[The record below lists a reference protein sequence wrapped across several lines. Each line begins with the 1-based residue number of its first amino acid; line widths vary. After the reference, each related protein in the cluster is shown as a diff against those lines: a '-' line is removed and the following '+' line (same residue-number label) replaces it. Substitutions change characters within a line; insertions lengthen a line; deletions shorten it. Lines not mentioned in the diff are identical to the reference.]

1 MSPGSGDQSVGERI
15 LDLALYGPVG
25 FALSVVEAVPG
36 LVRKGRAR
44 LAPQVGM
51 ARTVGEFAVHQ
62 GYRQFVGFATSRGA
76 FPFAPAAAN
85 HTYGP
90 YTARGGRADGVAG
103 RDGSGGHDGDDG
115 HFGPVQADSTG
126 TIDDEADRSH
136 PVALYQPS
144 QPAANEPR
152 ADDLAITSYDSLS
165 ASQVVQR
172 LAGLSREEVAAVAA
186 YEAATRRR
194 KTVLARAQQLLK
206 TAG

>member
-1 MSPGSGDQSVGERI
+1 MSPGSGDEPVGERI

-25 FALSVVEAVPG
+25 FALSVVEAVPV
-36 LVRKGRAR
+36 LVRKGRAK

-62 GYRQFVGFATSRGA
+62 GYRQFVGFAISRGA

-85 HTYGP
+85 HTYGA
-90 YTARGGRADGVAG
+90 YTARRGRTDGN
-103 RDGSGGHDGDDG
+103 GGHDGDDG
-115 HFGPVQADSTG
+115 HIGPVQPALTE
-126 TIDDEADRSH
+126 TVDDEADRAH

-144 QPAANEPR
+144 QPPQNEPR

-206 TAG
+206 MTG